1 MRNFGKGGV
10 EMKTKV
16 TAAHVANVFR
26 ELESDQVVVNEELT
40 MRRDAEGLM
49 YVGHTVMYR
58 GEEYFVLAAPGD
70 EIGETAFHILKLD
83 KRSGKRSDYTPL
95 KKIHYDV
102 SDIYDLVGTQEDFVV
117 FVKFNFIDWLAAKE
131 E

>member
-1 MRNFGKGGV
+1 
-10 EMKTKV
+10 MKTKV

-26 ELESDQVVVNEELT
+26 ELESEQVVVNEELT

-83 KRSGKRSDYTPL
+83 KRSGKQSDYTPL

-102 SDIYDLVGTQEDFVV
+102 SDIYDLVGTQEDFVT
-117 FVKFNFIDWLAAKE
+117 FVKFNFIDWLTAKE
-131 E
+131 G

>member
-1 MRNFGKGGV
+1 
-10 EMKTKV
+10 MKTKV
-16 TAAHVANVFR
+16 TAGHVANIFR

-58 GEEYFVLAAPGD
+58 GEEYFVLPSPGD
-70 EIGETAFHILKLD
+70 EEDEAAFNILKLD
-83 KRSGKRSDYTPL
+83 KRNGKRSDYTPL
-95 KKIHYDV
+95 KKVYYNE
-102 SDIYDLVGTQEDFVV
+102 SDISIETQEDFVA
-117 FVKFNFIDWLAAKE
+117 FVKSSFIDWLAAKE